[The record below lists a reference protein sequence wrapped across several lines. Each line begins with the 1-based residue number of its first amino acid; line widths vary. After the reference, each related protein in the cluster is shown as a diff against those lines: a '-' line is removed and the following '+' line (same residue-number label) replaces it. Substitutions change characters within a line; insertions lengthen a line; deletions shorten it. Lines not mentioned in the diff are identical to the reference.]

1 MIKTL
6 MKSIREY
13 KKASILSI
21 ILIVFE
27 AAIECALPFVT
38 SKLVDQMNDSNN
50 KLLIIYSIVLIIMA
64 MLSLL
69 FGALAGKY
77 SAMAAAGF
85 AKNLR
90 KDMFE
95 AISNYS
101 FENIDKF
108 QTSSLVTRMTTDVT
122 NVQNAYIQIIRGAIR
137 SPLMIIFSLIMSF
150 TIAPQLA
157 WIFVVVL
164 VSLSLILSILMVSTM
179 GIFRRVFKKYD
190 KLNDSVE
197 ENINGIRVVKSFVRE
212 DYEIEKF
219 NKASDGLK
227 KDFTIVER
235 IIGMASPLMTAAV
248 NIIMVFILFLGT
260 SIIVKNSEAVTYV
273 TAENGQIVPVAI
285 YHDLTIG
292 QFQSLMTYGFQSLV
306 ALIMLQMVIIMIV
319 MAIESAKR
327 IVEVLDEVSTL
338 KNPENPIYEINDG
351 SIKFNNVSFKY
362 SEKAQKYALSNI
374 NLEIKSGETV
384 GIIGG
389 TGSSKTS
396 LVNLISRL
404 YDVSDGELIVAG
416 NNVKNYD
423 LNTLRNNV
431 AVVLQKN
438 LLFTGTIKDNLKW
451 GKADA
456 TDEEIK
462 EACKLACADEFIESF
477 PDKYDTHITQG
488 GTNVSGGQK
497 QRLCIARALLKHPKI
512 LILDDS
518 TSAVDTKTDAII
530 RKGFKKFIP
539 ETTKIIIAQRISSIQ
554 DADKIII
561 MDNGEINAIGTHD
574 ELLKSNEIYQEVY
587 YTQNK
592 STDEPSKEVM

>member
-6 MKSIREY
+6 KKSIREY
-13 KKASILSI
+13 KTPSLLSVLFI
-21 ILIVFE
+21 TLEV
-27 AAIECALPFVT
+27 AIECALPFIT

-50 KLLIIYSIVLIIMA
+50 TKLTIYSIVLVILA

-77 SAMAAAGF
+77 SAKAAAGF

-90 KDMFE
+90 HDMYDS
-95 AISNYS
+95 ITNYS
-101 FENIDKF
+101 FANIDKF

-122 NVQNAYIQIIRGAIR
+122 NVQNAYIQIIRTAIR

-150 TIAPQLA
+150 TIAPKLA
-157 WIFVVVL
+157 WIFVVVMVVL
-164 VSLSLILSILMVSTM
+164 ALLLLIMMISTM
-179 GIFRRVFKKYD
+179 SIFRRVFKKYD
-190 KLNDSVE
+190 ALNDSIE

-212 DYEIEKF
+212 DYEINKF
-219 NKASDGLK
+219 NKASETLK
-227 KDFTIVER
+227 HDFTIVER
-235 IIGMASPLMTAAV
+235 IIGFASPLMSAAV
-248 NIIMVFILFLGT
+248 NTIMVVIIFIGATL
-260 SIIVKNSEAVTYV
+260 IVKNTSFGGVNPDGTPILIF
-273 TAENGQIVPVAI
+273 N
-285 YHDLTIG
+285 DLTIG
-292 QFQSLMTYGFQSLV
+292 QFQSLMTYGFQSLM
-306 ALIMLQMVIIMIV
+306 ALMMFQMVIIMIV

-327 IVEVLDEVSTL
+327 IVEVLNEVPTL
-338 KNPENPIYEINDG
+338 KNPENPIYEVEDG
-351 SIKFNNVSFKY
+351 SIKFDNVSFKY
-362 SEKAQKYALSNI
+362 SENAKNYALSNI
-374 NLEIKSGETV
+374 NLEIKSGETI

-404 YDVSDGELIVAG
+404 YDVTDGNLLVAG
-416 NNVKNYD
+416 NNVKDYD
-423 LNTLRNNV
+423 IKSLRNSV

-438 LLFTGTIKDNLKW
+438 QLFSGTIKENLRW
-451 GKADA
+451 GKEDA
-456 TDEEIK
+456 TDEELK

-530 RKGFKKFIP
+530 RKGFKEYIP
-539 ETTKIIIAQRISSIQ
+539 STTKIIIAQRVSSIE

-561 MDNGEINAIGTHD
+561 MDNGKINAIGTHK
-574 ELLKSNEIYQEVY
+574 ELLKNNEIYQEVY

-592 STDEPSKEVM
+592 HDDSHQEVM

>member
-6 MKSIREY
+6 KKSIREY
-13 KKASILSI
+13 KTPSLLSILFIS
-21 ILIVFE
+21 LEV
-27 AAIECALPFVT
+27 ALECALPFIT

-50 KLLIIYSIVLIIMA
+50 TKLTIYSIVLVIMA
-64 MLSLL
+64 MLSLV

-77 SAMAAAGF
+77 SAKAAAGF

-90 KDMFE
+90 KDMYDSITNF
-95 AISNYS
+95 S
-101 FENIDKF
+101 FANIDNF

-122 NVQNAYIQIIRGAIR
+122 NVQNAYIQIIRTAIR

-150 TIAPQLA
+150 TIAPKLA
-157 WIFVVVL
+157 WIFVVV
-164 VSLSLILSILMVSTM
+164 MVVLALLLFIMMFSTM
-179 GIFRRVFKKYD
+179 SIFRRVFKKYD

-219 NKASDGLK
+219 NNASDNLK
-227 KDFTIVER
+227 RDFTKVER
-235 IIGMASPLMTAAV
+235 IIGLASPLITASINV
-248 NIIMVFILFLGT
+248 IMVLIIFIGAT
-260 SIIVKNSEAVTYV
+260 IIVKNTSVGGID
-273 TAENGQIVPVAI
+273 AEGNPILVFN
-285 YHDLTIG
+285 DLTIG
-292 QFQSLMTYGFQSLV
+292 QFQSLMTYGFQSLM
-306 ALIMLQMVIIMIV
+306 ALIMFQMVIIMIG
-319 MAIESAKR
+319 MAFESAKR
-327 IVEVLDEVSTL
+327 IVEVLNEVPTL
-338 KNPENPIYEINDG
+338 TNPENPIYEINDG
-351 SIKFNNVSFKY
+351 SIKFDNVSFKY
-362 SEKAQKYALSNI
+362 SENAKNYALSDI
-374 NLEIKSGETV
+374 NLEIKSGETI

-404 YDVSDGELIVAG
+404 YDVTEGNLLVAG
-416 NNVKNYD
+416 NNVKDYD
-423 LNTLRNNV
+423 IKSLRNSV

-438 LLFTGTIKDNLKW
+438 QLFSGTIKDNLRW
-451 GKADA
+451 GKEDA
-456 TDEEIK
+456 TDEELK

-477 PDKYDTHITQG
+477 PEKYDTYITQG

-518 TSAVDTKTDAII
+518 TSAVDTRTDAII
-530 RKGFKKFIP
+530 RKGFKEYIP
-539 ETTKIIIAQRISSIQ
+539 STTKIIIAQRISSVQ

-561 MDNGEINAIGTHD
+561 MDNGKIDAVGTHD
-574 ELLKSNEIYQEVY
+574 DLLKSNHIYQEVY

-592 STDEPSKEVM
+592 ANDDTSKEVM